1 MTVTINHVWGALAI
15 SALLATSPA
24 CAQKAYG
31 PGASD
36 TEIKLGQ
43 STPLSGPASAF
54 GAGAGRAV
62 VGYFEML
69 NEQGGINGRKINF
82 TQLDN
87 AYSAPKAVEQSRKL
101 VEDIGVLAEVGTIGT
116 APNVAIQ
123 KYLNSKQVPQLFITA
138 GGRRFN
144 DPKNFPVD
152 RAALSGFRNRRP
164 GHRQIPPEEPSPTP
178 RSACCIRMT
187 ITERTISGDCAPGSA
202 TRPRRSSLEVSYEL
216 ADPTIDSQ
224 IVQLKAAGIDTLV
237 EQSSSKAAAQ
247 SIRKVHEL
255 NWNPLHIIGGS
266 TASVETILK
275 PAGLDASKGLVTTQF
290 LKQPGDPAWAN
301 DDEVKAYKEFLK
313 KYAPSVN
320 PDDYSVLVAYMNVH
334 AVELVLKKCG
344 DQLTRENLIRQ
355 ATSLHGE
362 RLPMM
367 LPGVSISTK
376 PDDYAAFKTLRI
388 ASLRRS
394 QLDICQAIRCRPIN
408 IQTINPS
415 GARQL
420 LRRRRLTLRERERQV
435 RESTI
440 PTGTTIG
447 RRRKS
452 LPKLRYCRNLYPSL
466 PFDCLAPTY
475 RVDSGI

>member
-1 MTVTINHVWGALAI
+1 VEETILTSIINSVWAAAAL
-15 SALLATSPA
+15 SVVLAAPA
-24 CAQKAYG
+24 YAQKAYG
-31 PGASD
+31 PGAND

-69 NEQGGINGRKINF
+69 NAQGGINGRKISF

-101 VEDIGVLAEVGTIGT
+101 VEDVGVLAEVGTIGT
-116 APNVAIQ
+116 VPNVAIQ

-144 DPKNFPVD
+144 DPKSFPWTVPLYPD
-152 RAALSGFRNRRP
+152 F
-164 GHRQIPPEEPSPTP
+164 E
-178 RSACCIRMT
+178 
-187 ITERTISGDCAPGSA
+187 TEGRVIAKYIAT
-202 TRPRRSSLEVSYEL
+202 TRPDARIGVLYQNDDYGRDYLKGLRAGLGTKATQIVAEASYEL

-224 IVQLKAAGIDTLV
+224 IVQLKAAGIDTLI

-255 NWNPLHIIGGS
+255 NWRPLHVIGGS

-275 PAGLDASKGLVTTQF
+275 PAGLEASKGLVTTQF

-301 DDEVKAYKEFLK
+301 DDEVKAYKDFLK
-313 KYAPSVN
+313 KYAPSAN

-334 AVELVLKKCG
+334 AVTLALKKCG
-344 DQLTRENLIRQ
+344 DQLTRDNLIRQ
-355 ATSLHGE
+355 ATSFHGE

-367 LPGVSISTK
+367 LPGISVSTK
-376 PDDYAAFKTLRI
+376 PDDYAPFRALRI
-388 ASLRRS
+388 AIFDGASWSLTG
-394 QLDICQAIRCRPIN
+394 DPI
-408 IQTINPS
+408 S
-415 GARQL
+415 A
-420 LRRRRLTLRERERQV
+420 
-435 RESTI
+435 
-440 PTGTTIG
+440 
-447 RRRKS
+447 
-452 LPKLRYCRNLYPSL
+452 
-466 PFDCLAPTY
+466 D
-475 RVDSGI
+475 

>member
-1 MTVTINHVWGALAI
+1 MDKTITRILGALAI
-15 SALLATSPA
+15 SAALAAGPA
-24 CAQKAYG
+24 HAQKAYD

-69 NEQGGINGRKINF
+69 NEQGGINGRKVNF

-116 APNVAIQ
+116 VPNVAIQ
-123 KYLNSKQVPQLFITA
+123 KYLNSKHVPQLFITA

-144 DPKNFPVD
+144 DPKNFPWTVPLYPD
-152 RAALSGFRNRRP
+152 FETEGRVVAKYLLKNKPDAKIGVLYQNDDYGKDYLRGLRAGLGERVS
-164 GHRQIPPEEPSPTP
+164 QIAVE
-178 RSACCIRMT
+178 A
-187 ITERTISGDCAPGSA
+187 
-202 TRPRRSSLEVSYEL
+202 SYEL

-224 IVQLKAAGIDTLV
+224 IVQLKSAGVDTLV

-255 NWNPLHIIGGS
+255 DWKPLHIIGGS

-313 KYAPSVN
+313 KYAPSAN

-334 AVELVLKKCG
+334 AVALVLKKCG

-355 ATSLHGE
+355 ATALHGE

-367 LPGVSISTK
+367 LPGISISTR

-388 ASLRRS
+388 AVFDGNSWTLA
-394 QLDICQAIRCRPIN
+394 DEPI
-408 IQTINPS
+408 T
-415 GARQL
+415 A
-420 LRRRRLTLRERERQV
+420 
-435 RESTI
+435 
-440 PTGTTIG
+440 
-447 RRRKS
+447 
-452 LPKLRYCRNLYPSL
+452 
-466 PFDCLAPTY
+466 D
-475 RVDSGI
+475 

>member
-1 MTVTINHVWGALAI
+1 MEEIILNRSINRVFAAVAL
-15 SALLATSPA
+15 STLLAAPA
-24 CAQKAYG
+24 HAQKAYD

-69 NEQGGINGRKINF
+69 NTQGGINGRKISF

-101 VEDIGVLAEVGTIGT
+101 IEDVGVLAEVGTIGT

-123 KYLNSKQVPQLFITA
+123 KYLNAKQVPQLFITA

-144 DPKNFPVD
+144 DPKTFRWTVPLYPDFETEGRVVAKYISNIKPDAKIGVLYQND
-152 RAALSGFRNRRP
+152 DYGKDYLKGLRAGLGPKAA
-164 GHRQIPPEEPSPTP
+164 QIIAE
-178 RSACCIRMT
+178 A
-187 ITERTISGDCAPGSA
+187 
-202 TRPRRSSLEVSYEL
+202 SYEL
-216 ADPTIDSQ
+216 AEPTIDSQ
-224 IVQLKAAGIDTLV
+224 IVQLKAAGVDTLI

-255 NWNPLHIIGGS
+255 NWKPLHVIGGS

-275 PAGLDASKGLVTTQF
+275 PAGLEASKGLVTTQF

-301 DDEVKAYKEFLK
+301 DDEVKAYKDFLK
-313 KYAPSVN
+313 QYAPTAN

-334 AVELVLKKCG
+334 AVTLVLQKCG
-344 DQLTRENLIRQ
+344 DRLTRDNLIRQ
-355 ATSLHGE
+355 ATSLNGE

-376 PDDYAAFKTLRI
+376 SDDYTPFKSLRI
-388 ASLRRS
+388 ATFDGTSWSL
-394 QLDICQAIRCRPIN
+394 
-408 IQTINPS
+408 
-415 GARQL
+415 
-420 LRRRRLTLRERERQV
+420 
-435 RESTI
+435 
-440 PTGTTIG
+440 TGEPL
-447 RRRKS
+447 S
-452 LPKLRYCRNLYPSL
+452 A
-466 PFDCLAPTY
+466 D
-475 RVDSGI
+475 

>member
-1 MTVTINHVWGALAI
+1 MILTCNRVWGALVLA
-15 SALLATSPA
+15 ALTAASPA
-24 CAQKAYG
+24 WAQKAYSL
-31 PGASD
+31 GASD

-62 VGYFEML
+62 VGYFDML
-69 NEQGGINGRKINF
+69 NEQGGIDGRKINF

-101 VEDIGVLAEVGTIGT
+101 VEDTGVLAEVGTIGT
-116 APNVAIQ
+116 VPNVAVQ
-123 KYLNSKQVPQLFITA
+123 KFLNSKQVPQLFITA

-144 DPKNFPVD
+144 DPKNFPWTVPLYPD
-152 RAALSGFRNRRP
+152 FETEGRVVAKYLLKNKPNAKIGVLYQNDDYGKDYLRGLRAGLGGKAS
-164 GHRQIPPEEPSPTP
+164 QIV
-178 RSACCIRMT
+178 
-187 ITERTISGDCAPGSA
+187 
-202 TRPRRSSLEVSYEL
+202 LETSYEL

-224 IVQLKAAGIDTLV
+224 IVQLKSASIDTLV

-255 NWNPLHIIGGS
+255 NWEPLHIIGGS

-275 PAGLDASKGLVTTQF
+275 PAGLEASKGLVTTQF

-301 DDEVKAYKEFLK
+301 DEEVKAYKEFLK
-313 KYAPSVN
+313 KYVPSVN

-334 AVELVLKKCG
+334 AVELVLRKCG

-355 ATSLHGE
+355 ATALRGE

-367 LPGVSISTK
+367 LPGISISTR

-388 ASLRRS
+388 AVFDGTSWNL
-394 QLDICQAIRCRPIN
+394 
-408 IQTINPS
+408 S
-415 GARQL
+415 GDPL
-420 LRRRRLTLRERERQV
+420 SSE
-435 RESTI
+435 
-440 PTGTTIG
+440 
-447 RRRKS
+447 
-452 LPKLRYCRNLYPSL
+452 
-466 PFDCLAPTY
+466 
-475 RVDSGI
+475 

>member
-1 MTVTINHVWGALAI
+1 MTSIINRIWTVAAL
-15 SALLATSPA
+15 SAVLATPA
-24 CAQKAYG
+24 YAQKAYG
-31 PGASD
+31 PGVSD

-69 NEQGGINGRKINF
+69 NAQGGINGRKISF

-101 VEDIGVLAEVGTIGT
+101 VEDVGVLAEVGTIGT

-144 DPKNFPVD
+144 DPKNFPWTVPLYPD
-152 RAALSGFRNRRP
+152 FETEGRVIAKYIATSRPDAKIGVLYQNDDYGKDYVKGLRAGLGPKAT
-164 GHRQIPPEEPSPTP
+164 QIIAE
-178 RSACCIRMT
+178 A
-187 ITERTISGDCAPGSA
+187 
-202 TRPRRSSLEVSYEL
+202 SYEL
-216 ADPTIDSQ
+216 SDPTIDSQ
-224 IVQLKAAGIDTLV
+224 IVQLKAAGVDTLI

-255 NWNPLHIIGGS
+255 GWRPLHVIGGS

-275 PAGLDASKGLVTTQF
+275 PAGLEASKGLVTTQF

-301 DDEVKAYKEFLK
+301 DDEVRAYKDFLK
-313 KYAPSVN
+313 KYAPSAN

-334 AVELVLKKCG
+334 GVTLAVKRCG
-344 DQLTRENLIRQ
+344 DDLTRENLIRQ
-355 ATSLHGE
+355 ATSFHGE

-367 LPGVSISTK
+367 LPGISISTK
-376 PDDYAAFKTLRI
+376 PDDYAPFRALRI
-388 ASLRRS
+388 AIFDGASWNLTG
-394 QLDICQAIRCRPIN
+394 DPI
-408 IQTINPS
+408 S
-415 GARQL
+415 A
-420 LRRRRLTLRERERQV
+420 E
-435 RESTI
+435 
-440 PTGTTIG
+440 
-447 RRRKS
+447 
-452 LPKLRYCRNLYPSL
+452 
-466 PFDCLAPTY
+466 
-475 RVDSGI
+475 

>member
-1 MTVTINHVWGALAI
+1 MTSTINR
-15 SALLATSPA
+15 LLAAAALSAILASTA
-24 CAQKAYG
+24 YAQKAYG

-69 NEQGGINGRKINF
+69 NAQGGINGRKISF

-87 AYSAPKAVEQSRKL
+87 AYSAPKAVEQSRRL
-101 VEDIGVLAEVGTIGT
+101 VEDVGVLAEVGTIGT

-144 DPKNFPVD
+144 DPKNFPWTVPLYPD
-152 RAALSGFRNRRP
+152 F
-164 GHRQIPPEEPSPTP
+164 E
-178 RSACCIRMT
+178 
-187 ITERTISGDCAPGSA
+187 TEGRVIAKYIAA
-202 TRPRRSSLEVSYEL
+202 TRPDAKIGVLYQNDDYGRDYLKGLRAGLGAKATLIVAEATYEL

-224 IVQLKAAGIDTLV
+224 IVQLKSAGIDTLI

-255 NWNPLHIIGGS
+255 NWRPLHVIGGS

-275 PAGLDASKGLVTTQF
+275 PAGLEASKGLVTTQF
-290 LKQPGDPAWAN
+290 LKQPGDPAWAD
-301 DDEVKAYKEFLK
+301 DDEVKAYKTFLK
-313 KYAPSVN
+313 TYAPSAN

-334 AVELVLKKCG
+334 GVTLALKKCG
-344 DQLTRENLIRQ
+344 DDLTRDNLIRQ
-355 ATSLHGE
+355 ATSFHGE

-367 LPGVSISTK
+367 LPGISISTR
-376 PDDYAAFKTLRI
+376 PDDYAPFRTLRI
-388 ASLRRS
+388 AIFDGTSWALTG
-394 QLDICQAIRCRPIN
+394 DPI
-408 IQTINPS
+408 S
-415 GARQL
+415 A
-420 LRRRRLTLRERERQV
+420 E
-435 RESTI
+435 
-440 PTGTTIG
+440 
-447 RRRKS
+447 
-452 LPKLRYCRNLYPSL
+452 
-466 PFDCLAPTY
+466 
-475 RVDSGI
+475 